1 MDANTSK
8 IMVAEAGKV
17 LDALAALKYDIDCH
31 CGDPQRKDLTP
42 DRRREACA
50 AMRQAIDALKRMLQ
64 ITEQDGARLI
74 VLHATHGHASEAA
87 AKSEHTRRTPN

>member
-31 CGDPQRKDLTP
+31 CGHPQRKDLTP
-42 DRRREACA
+42 QRRLEACA

-64 ITEQDGARLI
+64 MPEQDGARLI
-74 VLHATHGHASEAA
+74 VLHATHTQVTDAA
-87 AKSEHTRRTPN
+87 AKSEHTRRSPI